1 MSKLTDIIA
10 KICRKWTKFRLRPIR
25 VFCFHQVSETYNPL
39 AMWECDWTPT
49 ELFKRNI
56 MYLQSRGVKFISL
69 QQAHEKLKFDW
80 FRHKKYAVLTADD
93 GYKSLLNILP
103 WLEEQRIPITLFVN
117 TKYLDGKSW
126 SAINEEQ
133 ARRVKPE
140 VDMLR
145 EVCPNL
151 YLSVEELKK
160 VAAMPNVTISLHGH
174 EHLDATEQTI
184 EDFKRNV
191 QLCQDALK
199 DVPHVLPYFAYTWG
213 KHDVETDKILKGMG
227 LTPVLVNGTKNYKNV
242 KYIDRLAIDGKNGS
256 SI

>member
-1 MSKLTDIIA
+1 MGILSKI
-10 KICRKWTKFRLRPIR
+10 KHKWLKLRLQPIR
-25 VFCFHQVSETYNPL
+25 VFCFHHVSEEYNPL
-39 AMWECDWTPT
+39 TMWKCDWTQT
-49 ELFKRNI
+49 EQFKRI
-56 MYLQSRGVKFISL
+56 IQYLKEQGYTFISL
-69 QQAHEKLKFDW
+69 SEAQEKLRHDW
-80 FRHKKYAVLTADD
+80 FRRKKYAVLTADD

-126 SAINEEQ
+126 SAINKEQ
-133 ARRVKPE
+133 ARRVKPS

-151 YLSVEELKK
+151 FLSRDELRQ
-160 VAAMPNVTISLHGH
+160 VAAMPNVTIGMHGH

-199 DVPHVLPYFAYTWG
+199 NVPHVLPYFAYTWG
-213 KHDVETDKILKGMG
+213 RHNKATDNTLKEMG
-227 LTPVLVNGTKNYKNV
+227 LTPILVNGTKNYNNV
-242 KYIDRLAIDGKNGS
+242 EYIDRLAIDGKNES
-256 SI
+256 NI

>member
-1 MSKLTDIIA
+1 MIA
-10 KICRKWTKFRLRPIR
+10 KLVNRIKRKWTKFRLRPIR
-25 VFCFHQVSETYNPL
+25 VFCFHQVSETCSPL
-39 AMWECDWTPT
+39 TMWECDWTQT

-56 MYLQSRGVKFISL
+56 MYLQSHGVNFISL
-69 QQAHEKLKFDW
+69 PDAHEKLKYDW
-80 FRHKKYAVLTADD
+80 FRCRKYAVLTADD

-103 WLEEQRIPITLFVN
+103 WLEEQRIPVTLFIN

-126 SAINEEQ
+126 STINEEQ
-133 ARRVKPE
+133 ARRVKPD

-145 EVCPNL
+145 EVCPKL

-160 VAAMPNVTISLHGH
+160 VTAMPNVAIGLHGH

-199 DVPHVLPYFAYTWG
+199 DIPHVIPYFAYTWG
-213 KHDVETDKILKGMG
+213 RHNAETNEVLSEMG
-227 LTPVLVNGTKNYKNV
+227 LTPILVNGTKNYKNV
-242 KYIDRLAIDGKNGS
+242 KYIDRLAIDGKNES
-256 SI
+256 NI